1 MGSIVERPSGG
12 FQGKVRVQGFPAL
25 FKTFP
30 TRQEAKRWIA
40 EVETAMRSGSW
51 RETPDAGLTLGE
63 AIKDWIE
70 VNRHRITGIENES
83 GRLRRLTSWS
93 IPLGKAGSQVIDG
106 PITDLAIARLMPRHI
121 ESLADMMREAEYAG
135 DSIRLYLAL
144 ISRAWNKAMKDSQLR
159 NPVEA
164 AEIRLDLAGRDRR
177 LHEGEE
183 ERLLAAC
190 PEMMR
195 AVIGFALATAARQ
208 AEIAGLTW
216 KDVDLKR
223 RSAILRATKNGE
235 TRSLPLSK
243 AALAILDG
251 LPRRID
257 GGSVFGMSAEAIKRA
272 MIKATTKA
280 GIDDLRFHD
289 LRHEAISRLYEFTD
303 LTDVEIAS
311 ITGHKS
317 MQMLRRYAHLRTHRL
332 ADRLDGAK
340 RGFHTLF
347 AQHIPERTSAD

>member
-1 MGSIVERPSGG
+1 MGSVVERPSGG
-12 FQGKVRVQGFPAL
+12 FQAKVRVQGFPAQ
-25 FKTFP
+25 FRTFS

-40 EVETAMRSGSW
+40 EIETAMCTGSW
-51 RETPDAGLTLGE
+51 REAPDAGLTLGE

-70 VNRHRITGIENES
+70 ANKHRIAGIENES
-83 GRLRRLTSWS
+83 GRFRRLASWS
-93 IPLGKAGSQVIDG
+93 IPLGRAGGQAIEG
-106 PITDLAIARLMPRHI
+106 PLTDLAISRLMPRHI
-121 ESLADMMREAEYAG
+121 EALATSMREAGYSG
-135 DSIRLYLAL
+135 DSVRLYLAL
-144 ISRAWNKAMKDSQLR
+144 ISRAWTRAMKESQLR

-164 AEIRLDLAGRDRR
+164 AEIRLDLASRDRR
-177 LHEGEE
+177 LRDGEE

-190 PEMMR
+190 PETMK
-195 AVIGFALATAARQ
+195 AVIAFALATAARQ
-208 AEIAGLTW
+208 SEIAGLTW

-223 RSAILRATKNGE
+223 RSAILRSTKNGE
-235 TRSLPLSK
+235 TRALPLSK
-243 AALAILDG
+243 TALAVLES

-257 GGSVFGMSAEAIKRA
+257 GGQVFGMSAEAIKRA
-272 MIKATTKA
+272 MIKATEKA

-289 LRHEAISRLYEFTD
+289 LRHEATSRLFEDTD

-340 RGFHTLF
+340 RGSSF
-347 AQHIPERTSAD
+347 